1 MVKAII
7 IVFVRRDTSGLIV
20 LYLFVAVTVAT
31 MENVQHPTHANVS
44 EGEWERI
51 VKSTAAAGDMELV
64 NQIRLAS
71 VIKDSSSIQYPKNAN
86 FLAMVRVV
94 INVTALT

>member
-20 LYLFVAVTVAT
+20 LYLFAAATVAI
-31 MENVQHPTHANVS
+31 MENVQHPTHANAS

-51 VKSTAAAGDMELV
+51 VKLTAAAGDMELV
-64 NQIRLAS
+64 N
-71 VIKDSSSIQYPKNAN
+71 
-86 FLAMVRVV
+86 
-94 INVTALT
+94 

>member
-1 MVKAII
+1 MYTVQYP
-7 IVFVRRDTSGLIV
+7 FVPAA
-20 LYLFVAVTVAT
+20 VAS
-31 MENVQHPTHANVS
+31 MGNVQHPTHANAS

-51 VKSTAAAGDMELV
+51 VKLTAAAGDMELV

>member
-31 MENVQHPTHANVS
+31 MENVQHPTHVNAS

-51 VKSTAAAGDMELV
+51 VKLTAAAGDMELV

-71 VIKDSSSIQYPKNAN
+71 VILP
-86 FLAMVRVV
+86 
-94 INVTALT
+94 